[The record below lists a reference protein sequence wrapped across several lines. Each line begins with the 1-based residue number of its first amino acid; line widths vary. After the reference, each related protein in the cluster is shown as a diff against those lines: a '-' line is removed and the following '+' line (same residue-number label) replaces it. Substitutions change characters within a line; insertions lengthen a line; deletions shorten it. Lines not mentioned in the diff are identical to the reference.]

1 MADNDNILKLFGF
14 EIKRARKTTAGV
26 EKQKLPSP
34 VLPEDP
40 DGGSYVSSGAGHYGQ
55 YVNMEGDD
63 AKDNAQLIMRYRG
76 VALHP
81 EVDMA
86 IDEIVNE
93 SIVSSELESSVE
105 IKLDEIDAPDKIKDQ
120 IREEFETVVQ
130 LLHFNDLGADMYRTW
145 YVDGRV
151 VHHLMVNDANL
162 KAGIQE
168 IRHIDAARIRK
179 VKEVKYKKDP
189 KTNIKVVD
197 EIKEF
202 YIFEE
207 KPGQTQSGV
216 KISTDAISYVTSGVL
231 DESKKKILSH
241 LHKSLKPLN
250 QLRMMEDSLV
260 IYRLARA
267 PERRIFYIDVG
278 SLPRGKADQYMKD
291 IMSKY
296 RNKLVYDAN
305 TGQIKDDRKHM
316 SMLEDFWLPRR
327 ENGRGTEISTL
338 PGGDNLGQMDDVLY
352 FQKRLYRSLNV
363 PVSRLEQESTFSLG
377 RSTEISRDEI
387 KFQKFID
394 RLRRRFGMLFLNI
407 LKKQLMLK
415 GIITTQ
421 DWEEWKDDIYIDY
434 VKDNH
439 FTELKEMEI
448 FRERSGLMNEMTP
461 YVGEYLS
468 KDWIM
473 RNVMRF
479 SDDDIAKMQKDIK
492 KELGTGEID
501 DPAKVEDPKQSPVN
515 PINRV
520 PEEEPVE
527 KKPAVEKK
535 PDTEEEKKK
544 EESYIPTQEDELVEE
559 LARYMAKINE
569 QD

>member
-130 LLHFNDLGADMYRTW
+130 LLHFNDLGSDMYRTW

-202 YIFEE
+202 YLFEE

-415 GIITTQ
+415 GIITAQ

-515 PINRV
+515 PINKV